1 MAELIATLNAA
12 TRPRPAWRSDRV
24 FFTTMSVLLS
34 AVVFA
39 GFAPTYY
46 LRSAYRA
53 EPLARVFQVHG
64 AIFTGWMLLL
74 VVQTSLV
81 AGRRVDLHR
90 KLGWAGAV
98 LAVLMVVVGYE
109 AAMTAARRGFSVPGL
124 PPPLV
129 FVAVPLFDLIVFPTL
144 VGAAVLLRRS
154 PAAHKRLMIL
164 ATVAIV
170 PAAVARL
177 PGLLPYGPLMFFGL
191 GDLFVVACLVF
202 DRVSRGAMHPATIWG
217 GLFVLAS
224 QVARLAVSGTATW
237 MAFARWLTGL

>member
-64 AIFTGWMLLL
+64 AVFTAWILLL
-74 VVQTSLV
+74 VAQTSLV
-81 AGRRVDLHR
+81 AARRVDLHR
-90 KLGWAGAV
+90 KLGVAGAV
-98 LAVLMVVVGYE
+98 LAVVMLLAGFE

-129 FVAVPLFDLIVFPTL
+129 FLAVPLFDLIVFPTL
-144 VGAAVLLRRS
+144 VGAALLLRRS

-164 ATVAIV
+164 ATVAIL

-177 PGLLPYGPLMFFGL
+177 PHLLPYGPLMFFGL
-191 GDLFVVACLVF
+191 SDLFVVACLVY

-217 GLFVLAS
+217 GLFLVVS
-224 QVARLAVSGTATW
+224 QVARLAVSGTAAW
-237 MAFARWLTGL
+237 MAFARWLTGA